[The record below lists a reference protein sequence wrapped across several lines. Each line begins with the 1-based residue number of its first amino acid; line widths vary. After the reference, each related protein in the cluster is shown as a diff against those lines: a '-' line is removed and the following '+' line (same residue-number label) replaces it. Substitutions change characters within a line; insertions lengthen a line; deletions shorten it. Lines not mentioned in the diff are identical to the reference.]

1 MGAFSLFLL
10 FMKPFIRT
18 SLFVVTAVA
27 FGVFMASCS
36 QDKASTVKDYNNSI
50 VQIQKEMFTK
60 AQEIS
65 KVFDGN
71 DVNIERVL
79 QTLEGIQSEINRSHE
94 RFQSMAVPVGG
105 ERLAEAMERFFTV
118 ESHGIQEVILG
129 VQYLQGKESD
139 PGARKVFTDAFA
151 QFGSQENTALRDFYS
166 TQQQVA
172 GQFGE
177 KVVDVQN

>member
-1 MGAFSLFLL
+1 
-10 FMKPFIRT
+10 MKPFIRA
-18 SLFVVTAVA
+18 SLFVVIVVA

-65 KVFDGN
+65 KVFDGK
-71 DVNIERVL
+71 DVNSGQVL
-79 QTLEGIQSEINRSHE
+79 QTLQGIQSEINRSYD
-94 RFQSMAVPVGG
+94 RFQSMAVPAGG
-105 ERLAEAMERFFTV
+105 ERLAEAMNRFFTV
-118 ESHGIQEVILG
+118 ELRGIQEVMLG
-129 VQYLQGKESD
+129 VQYLQGKEND
-139 PGARKVFTDAFA
+139 PQARKVFTDAFA
-151 QFGSQENTALRDFYS
+151 QFSSQENTALRDFYS
-166 TQQQVA
+166 TQQQIA